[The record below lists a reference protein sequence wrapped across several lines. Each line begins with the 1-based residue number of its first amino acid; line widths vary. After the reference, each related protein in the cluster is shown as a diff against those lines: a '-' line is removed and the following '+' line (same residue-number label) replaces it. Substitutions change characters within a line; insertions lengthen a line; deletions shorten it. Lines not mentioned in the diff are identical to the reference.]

1 MPRHRVVFCLFL
13 TALTISIHTG
23 CGSPDH
29 DAAEHA
35 AGAASSR
42 LSITVDPGVELLNI
56 VQLLAGTECS
66 RDPSTAYSS
75 EVLEHFGGF
84 RDHEAVRTVALLN
97 AEGFGFDAPVT
108 AMLHLSDPPE
118 LELEV
123 PWSNDLLERAGGTEN
138 LDGFTSALRSFASDT
153 DFKTFWNEHG
163 EAYTRMAELFWSV
176 TGGDDIEMLES
187 YFGMSRSGYSILP
200 APLSSF
206 GFGSRIPSQNG
217 TWDVY
222 CTIMVPDEVHPSQI
236 GQHTARH
243 LRHFVWHEFSHSF
256 VNPVCDDYAE
266 RIMEYS
272 LLFEPLRENMTA
284 QAYGSWQICVYEHLV
299 RAVTARLIALEY
311 GEAAGSEEIQQQLC
325 NGFAYIEPL
334 YEDLIFF
341 EQNRETE
348 GSFEDYFPAFLETFE
363 KVREVGT
370 GEYTRLTGMNINSVL
385 MLDRP
390 RLYVLPTAEQ
400 DAAVQSSLHTYV
412 REIRD
417 MFMPGSEIITD
428 TAALSRDLSGSVLV
442 VYGTLEGN
450 RYLGQISNELPV
462 EIRDDGSIRTGQVL
476 TGSRLRFISVF
487 PNPMWNES
495 WLVIYTACRAED
507 VIGINSVY
515 HGMTEYVV
523 ADDTELLES
532 GVYEK
537 TTMGWTF

>member
-1 MPRHRVVFCLFL
+1 MPRHSVAFCLFL
-13 TALTISIHTG
+13 SALAIFLHTG
-23 CGSPDH
+23 CGSSDH
-29 DAAEHA
+29 NTVEHA
-35 AGAASSR
+35 ESPTPSR
-42 LSITVDPGVELLNI
+42 FCIAVHPGVELLNI

-66 RDPSTAYSS
+66 RDPSTVYSS

-84 RDHEAVRTVALLN
+84 HDHEAVRTVALLN
-97 AEGFGFDAPVT
+97 AGGFGFDAPVT
-108 AMLHLSDPPE
+108 AMLHLSPPPE
-118 LELEV
+118 LILEV

-138 LDGFTSALRSFASDT
+138 LDRFASALRSFASDT
-153 DFKTFWNEHG
+153 DFKTFWNEQG
-163 EAYTRMAELFWSV
+163 EAYTRMAELFWNV
-176 TGGDDIEMLES
+176 TGNDDIEMLET
-187 YFGMSRSGYSILP
+187 YFGMSRSSYSILP

-222 CTIMVPDEVHPSQI
+222 CTIMVPDEIHPAELEQR
-236 GQHTARH
+236 TARY
-243 LRHFVWHEFSHSF
+243 LRHFVWHEFAHSF
-256 VNPVCDDYAE
+256 VNPVCDDYADQ
-266 RIMEYS
+266 IIEYS
-272 LLFEPLRENMTA
+272 SLFEPLRESMTA

-299 RAVTARLIALEY
+299 RSVTARLIALEY
-311 GEAAGSEEIQQQLC
+311 GETVGSEEIQQQLC

-348 GSFEDYFPAFLETFE
+348 GSFEDYFPEFLETFE
-363 KVREVGT
+363 DVREVGT
-370 GEYTRLTGMNINSVL
+370 SEFTRMTGMNINSVL

-390 RLYVLPTAEQ
+390 RVYVLPTAEQ
-400 DAAVQSSLHTYV
+400 DAAVQSLLHTYV
-412 REIRD
+412 REVRD

-428 TAALSRDLSGSVLV
+428 TAALSRDLSGQVLV
-442 VYGTLEGN
+442 IYGTPAGN
-450 RYLGQISNELPV
+450 RYLSQICNELPV
-462 EIRDDGSIRTGQVL
+462 EIRDDGSIRTGQIL

-487 PNPMWNES
+487 PNPVWNDS
-495 WLVIYTACRAED
+495 WLVIYTACRTEY

-537 TTMGWTF
+537 TSMGWKF

>member
-1 MPRHRVVFCLFL
+1 MPLRRVAFCLFL
-13 TALTISIHTG
+13 STLAISIHTG
-23 CGSPDH
+23 CGLSDPSGT
-29 DAAEHA
+29 EHA
-35 AGAASSR
+35 GSVASPE
-42 LSITVDPGVELLNI
+42 LCIAVDPGVELLNI

-66 RDPSTAYSS
+66 HDPSTAYSS
-75 EVLEHFGGF
+75 EVLTHFGRF
-84 RDHEAVRTVALLN
+84 RDHEAVLTVALLN

-123 PWSNDLLERAGGTEN
+123 PWSDDLLERAGGTEN
-138 LDGFTSALRSFASDT
+138 LDMFTSALRSFASDT

-163 EAYTRMAELFWSV
+163 EAYTRMAELFWNV
-176 TGGDDIEMLES
+176 TGSDDIEMLES
-187 YFGMSRSGYSILP
+187 YFGMSRSSYSILP

-206 GFGSRIPSQNG
+206 GFGSRIPSQDG

-222 CTIMVPDEVHPSQI
+222 CTIMVPDEIQPAEVEQR
-236 GQHTARH
+236 TARY

-256 VNPVCDDYAE
+256 VNPVCDGYAD

-341 EQNRETE
+341 EQNRERE
-348 GSFEDYFPAFLETFE
+348 GSFEDYFPAFLETLE
-363 KVREVGT
+363 DVREVGT
-370 GEYTRLTGMNINSVL
+370 DEFTRMTGMNINSVL
-385 MLDRP
+385 MLDKP
-390 RLYVLPTAEQ
+390 RVYVLPTAEQ

-428 TAALSRDLSGSVLV
+428 TSALSRDLSGHVLV

-450 RYLGQISNELPV
+450 RYLGQISSELPV
-462 EIRDDGSIRTGQVL
+462 EIRDDGSIKTCQTL

-487 PNPMWNES
+487 PNPLWDDS
-495 WLVIYTACRAED
+495 WLVIYTACRTED

-515 HGMTEYVV
+515 HGMTEYVI

-532 GVYEK
+532 GLYEK
-537 TTMGWTF
+537 TNVGWKF

>member
-1 MPRHRVVFCLFL
+1 MPLNRVVFCLFL
-13 TALTISIHTG
+13 SALTISIHTG
-23 CGSPDH
+23 CGSSNN

-35 AGAASSR
+35 ARAASSN
-42 LSITVDPGVELLNI
+42 LSIAVDPGVELLNI

-75 EVLEHFGGF
+75 EVLAHFGRF
-84 RDHEAVRTVALLN
+84 RDHEAVRTIALLN
-97 AEGFGFDAPVT
+97 TEGFGFDAPVT

-138 LDGFTSALRSFASDT
+138 LDRFTSALRSFASDT
-153 DFKTFWNEHG
+153 DFKTFWNEHS
-163 EAYTRMAELFWSV
+163 EVYARSSEFFWNV
-176 TGGDDIEMLES
+176 TGSDDIEMLES
-187 YFGMSRSGYSILP
+187 YFGTSRSSFSILP

-206 GFGSRIPSQNG
+206 GFGSRIPSPDG

-222 CTIMVPDEVHPSQI
+222 CTIMVPHEVPPGEI
-236 GQHTARH
+236 EQHTARYF
-243 LRHFVWHEFSHSF
+243 RHFVWHEFSHSF
-256 VNPVCDDYAE
+256 VNPVCDAYAD

-272 LLFEPLRENMTA
+272 ILFEPLRQNMTA

-299 RAVTARLIALEY
+299 RAATARLIALEY
-311 GEAAGSEEIQQQLC
+311 GEAAGSEEVQQQLC
-325 NGFAYIEPL
+325 NGFAYIKPL

-341 EQNRETE
+341 EQNRERA

-363 KVREVGT
+363 DVREVGT
-370 GEYTRLTGMNINSVL
+370 DEFTRMMGMTINSVL
-385 MLDRP
+385 MLDIP

-400 DAAVQSSLHTYV
+400 DAVVQSSLHTYV

-428 TAALSRDLSGSVLV
+428 TAALSRDLSGHVLV

-450 RYLGQISNELPV
+450 RYLSQLSSELPV
-462 EIRDDGSIRTGQVL
+462 EIREDGSIKTGQTL

-487 PNPMWNES
+487 PNPMWNDS
-495 WLVIYTACRAED
+495 WLVIYTACRTED

-523 ADDTELLES
+523 TDDTELLES

-537 TTMGWTF
+537 TTMGWKF